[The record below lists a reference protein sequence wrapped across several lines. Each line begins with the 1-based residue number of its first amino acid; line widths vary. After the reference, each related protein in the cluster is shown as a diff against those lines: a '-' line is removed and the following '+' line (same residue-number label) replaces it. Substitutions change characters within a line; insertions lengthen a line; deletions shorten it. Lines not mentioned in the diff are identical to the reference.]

1 MKKALIGI
9 AVLLVLLIAG
19 VLVAPSVIDWNRYK
33 DRITAW
39 VEQET
44 GRDLDIAGDLSLSL
58 LPTPTLSASGVTFAN
73 ALAGGDEPMVRVDDL
88 DVRVAFGP
96 LLAGEVRVE
105 SVRLVR
111 PRVVLEVLPDGSG
124 NWRVSGRVSGAEGE
138 PASGAVPG
146 PDGAPV
152 TDQAEAVADD
162 FQVALDSLV
171 VEDGAV
177 LWRDAAGVE
186 LRIEDI
192 DGRVAAES
200 LRGPFAGDLEATLRG
215 ARLAATVRTGRFG
228 PQDPAT
234 SLFLTLGLPETGGEM
249 EMQGRIA
256 GLADGEGPSFTGDMT
271 VASPSLSRTLAA
283 LNGVPDRAPLD
294 RPFRLTGAL
303 TASPTQVAL
312 DDMTLRLGE
321 TEGTGGVSASLAG
334 APSIDVALAFT
345 RIDMDALLKEA
356 RLAPPPSRAP
366 ASRQAGAIIPA
377 AATAG
382 DTAPVVPVPAAGGER
397 GLLPDLPPDLTGSVD
412 VGADVITWR
421 GGLVRSARINAT
433 LADGE
438 VTFNQV
444 QALLPGSSEVN
455 GFGFLNTRADPARLD
470 GTAEVKS
477 SNLRALLEW
486 LGVTVGDVPADRLR
500 RFTATAA
507 VTGTAAQI
515 VVENL
520 QGQLD
525 LTTYQGAAA
534 VRTTGARPAFGLSL
548 SVDSLNLDAYL
559 ADPGAAMPGPSEPS
573 EPARPAAPAAEPTPQ
588 GETAEPG
595 APPLFAGLGVLNTF
609 DANIKARA
617 GMLTWRDT
625 EVRDARLDVT
635 LLEGTATFGD
645 TVLSQ
650 IAGATVSVGGGLSGF
665 GGEPRFDGLSI
676 AVAADDP
683 GRISRLLDMTLP
695 VDPDQLAPVALSATL
710 NGSLDALSLR
720 SSNQFAGGSLSA
732 EGTLRNVR
740 GASPAYDLSLT
751 ADHGSV
757 VTLLRRLGVTY
768 EPRGGTG
775 LGPLSL
781 TTRATG
787 SADGVRLEDMTLR
800 LGPTTLT
807 GRATVETGGER
818 PRVSA
823 TLDAD
828 HVPLD
833 AFLPAER
840 TAWRGPAQRQAGVV
854 PASMRVG
861 PAPRGNGPTA
871 APAQV
876 DGAPRWSR
884 EPLDLDVLDAAD
896 VDLALTA
903 GALSH
908 EDWVLSGAELSAVL
922 AGGRLEV
929 PSLTGS
935 LFGGPLTLG
944 GSLAR
949 AGDGG
954 AAAALSATL
963 SGMDVGA
970 ALTALAGQRSARGRM
985 DVSVDVAATGES
997 AFALVSSLDGSG
1009 RLALRKVDMRRV
1021 EGDPKGSALAAILA
1035 PLRLLDRLGGGLG
1048 GESYGVDV
1056 TGDFMVE
1063 DGVVRFAEDDPVGLE
1078 SNLYDGTLAGTVALP
1093 PWTLDVQGRV
1103 QLAQNAV
1110 TQLLGGAVSLPDVIP
1125 VRVSGPLDDPDVIIG
1140 TRRQA
1145 QDGDGAAPAEKPEA
1159 RARDAVRQLLQE
1171 EVGGAQKEQ
1180 APEQKPEKVLR
1191 DALKDMLFR

>member
-33 DRITAW
+33 DRVTAW

-44 GRDLDIAGDLSLSL
+44 GRDLDIAGELSLSL

-73 ALAGGDEPMVRVDDL
+73 AAAGSDEAMVRVDAL

-124 NWRVSGRVSGAEGE
+124 NWRVSGQASGAEGE
-138 PASGAVPG
+138 PAGGAVPG
-146 PDGAPV
+146 PDGGSLEGA
-152 TDQAEAVADD
+152 AETVADD

-171 VEDGAV
+171 VEDGEV
-177 LWRDAAGVE
+177 LWRDAAGAE
-186 LRIEDI
+186 MRIEGI
-192 DGRVAAES
+192 DGRVAADS
-200 LRGPFAGDLEATLRG
+200 LRGPFEGDLEATLRG

-249 EMQGRIA
+249 EVQGRLA
-256 GLADGEGPSFTGDMT
+256 GLAGGDGPSFTGDMT

-294 RPFRLTGAL
+294 RPFRLAGTL
-303 TASPTQVAL
+303 TASPAQVAL

-356 RLAPPPSRAP
+356 RLAPGPRAP
-366 ASRQAGAIIPA
+366 ASPQAGAIIPA

-382 DTAPVVPVPAAGGER
+382 DAAPAVPAPAASGGR

-412 VGADVITWR
+412 VGADVVTWR
-421 GGLVRSARINAT
+421 GGLVRSARLNAT

-455 GFGFLNTRADPARLD
+455 GFGFLNTRTDPARLD

-486 LGVTVGDVPADRLR
+486 LGVTVEDVPADRLR

-507 VTGTAAQI
+507 VSGTAAQI

-559 ADPGAAMPGPSEPS
+559 ADPGAAIPGPAEPS
-573 EPARPAAPAAEPTPQ
+573 EPAGPAAPAAEPAPQ
-588 GETAEPG
+588 GAAGESSG
-595 APPLFAGLGVLNTF
+595 PPLFAGLDVLNTF

-676 AVAADDP
+676 AVSADDP

-710 NGSLDALSLR
+710 NGPLNALSLR
-720 SSNQFAGGSLSA
+720 SNNQIAGGSLSA
-732 EGTLRNVR
+732 EGTLRNLR
-740 GASPAYDLSLT
+740 GAAPAYDLSLT

-757 VTLLRRLGVTY
+757 VTLLRRLGVAY

-781 TTRATG
+781 TTRASG
-787 SADGVRLEDMTLR
+787 SGGDVRLEDMTLR

-828 HVPLD
+828 RLPLD
-833 AFLPAER
+833 AFLPAEQ
-840 TAWRGPAQRQAGVV
+840 TAWRGPEQPPGGVI
-854 PASMRVG
+854 PASMRIG
-861 PAPRGNGPTA
+861 A
-871 APAQV
+871 APQAKGPVAMPAQAG
-876 DGAPRWSR
+876 GAPRWSR
-884 EPLDLDVLDAAD
+884 EPLDLEALDAAD

-903 GALSH
+903 GALSY
-908 EDWVLSGAELSAVL
+908 EDWVLNGAELSAVL

-929 PSLTGS
+929 PTLTGS

-949 AGDGG
+949 ADAGG

-970 ALTALAGQRSARGRM
+970 ALTAVSGQRSARGRM

-997 AFALVSSLDGSG
+997 EFALVSSLDGSG

-1021 EGDPKGSALAAILA
+1021 EGDPEGSALAAILA

-1056 TGDFMVE
+1056 TGDFTVAG
-1063 DGVVRFAEDDPVGLE
+1063 GVVRFAEDDPVSLE
-1078 SNLYDGTLAGTVALP
+1078 SNLYNGTLAGTVALP
-1093 PWTLDVQGRV
+1093 PWTLDVEGRV
-1103 QLAQNAV
+1103 RLAQNAV

-1125 VRVSGPLDDPDVIIG
+1125 VRVSGPLDNPDVVIA

-1145 QDGDGAAPAEKPEA
+1145 QDGDAAAPSEKPEA
-1159 RARDAVRQLLQE
+1159 RARDAVRQLLE
-1171 EVGGAQKEQ
+1171 EEIGGAEKEQ

-1191 DALKDMLFR
+1191 DALKEMLFR